1 MPKYEYESHIL
12 GGEVSKFFQE
22 NNIGKYGKVERPL
35 ITPPFTLLL
44 ATTWR
49 AGPPPGQHN
58 RANPVGGAGRG
69 GAAPIA
75 HMS

>member
-35 ITPPFTLLL
+35 ITPPLHSAAGHHLESRPSTW
-44 ATTWR
+44 AT
-49 AGPPPGQHN
+49 Q
-58 RANPVGGAGRG
+58 
-69 GAAPIA
+69 
-75 HMS
+75 